1 MSSSVYTPGL
11 KSFLNRVRVATYKP
25 TGNLFE
31 DRMRLYNAKKN
42 AQVLGDP
49 PGCIPMNDMI
59 NELEK
64 AIAAH
69 KIQKQWRASY
79 YNPDY
84 ALGLKRAVT
93 AVERI
98 LGDN

>member
-1 MSSSVYTPGL
+1 MSSYTPGL
-11 KSFLNRVRVATYKP
+11 KSFLNRIRVANYKP

-49 PGCIPMNDMI
+49 PGCIPMKEII

-64 AIAAH
+64 AVAAH

-98 LGDN
+98 LGNN

>member
-1 MSSSVYTPGL
+1 MQSAYTPGL

-42 AQVLGDP
+42 AEHLGDP
-49 PGCIPMNDMI
+49 PGCVAMQEMI
-59 NELEK
+59 KELEK

-69 KIQKQWRASY
+69 TIQRQWRASY

-84 ALGLKRAVT
+84 AMGLKRAVT
-93 AVERI
+93 AVDRI

>member
-1 MSSSVYTPGL
+1 
-11 KSFLNRVRVATYKP
+11 
-25 TGNLFE
+25 
-31 DRMRLYNAKKN
+31 MRLYNAKKN
-42 AQVLGDP
+42 ADHLGDP
-49 PGCIPMNDMI
+49 PGCIPMKDMI

-64 AIAAH
+64 AVAAH
-69 KIQKQWRASY
+69 KIQKQWMASY

-98 LGDN
+98 LGNN

>member
-1 MSSSVYTPGL
+1 
-11 KSFLNRVRVATYKP
+11 
-25 TGNLFE
+25 
-31 DRMRLYNAKKN
+31 MRLYNAKKN
-42 AQVLGDP
+42 AANLGDP
-49 PGCIPMNDMI
+49 PGCIPMQEMI
-59 NELEK
+59 KELEK

-93 AVERI
+93 AVDRI